1 MAKSLF
7 LRSKLESLL
16 QSRWTEFL
24 DRAQVM
30 RTVLENVRDTD
41 YREILQAELPP
52 NRVKLSVTKIAIQPS
67 HAFEVWIEFSVPK
80 DPGVVIGTN
89 VYTLDLTGK
98 FELKDS
104 YGTHFLPEIS
114 HTTSSE

>member
-1 MAKSLF
+1 MTKSLF
-7 LRSKLESLL
+7 IRSNLESLL

-24 DRAQVM
+24 DRAQIM

-41 YREILQAELPP
+41 YMESIQAELPP

-80 DPGVVIGTN
+80 GTGIVVGTN
-89 VYTLDLTGK
+89 VYTLRLTGE

-114 HTTSSE
+114 SNNIQ